1 MIPTA
6 DAMGEAI
13 WANTRKLIDA
23 GILTEASNAAAA
35 RLRSHLKGRRSS
47 TAWNIQVPRED
58 GFIFAEIENHEGTLY
73 TPIVSV
79 DGIVTDPASAQ
90 LFSKLDIS
98 LQLTSWDGTHH
109 ARWHFDMAN
118 RNTGGQYQHGP
129 LFHMQFGGHVP
140 GTEDFWVKLP
150 RWAHAPMDLVLLL
163 EAVAANFYTDKW
175 HEHLREDASW
185 CENVTQS
192 EALCL
197 AQYIQQIAQAVGV
210 RSRTVL
216 SSLWANA

>member
-13 WANTRKLIDA
+13 WANTGKLIDA
-23 GILTEASNAAAA
+23 GILTGASYAAAS
-35 RLRSHLKGRRSS
+35 RLHSHLKSKRSNR
-47 TAWNIQVPRED
+47 AWDIRVPRDD
-58 GFIFAEIENHEGTLY
+58 GFIFAEIQTPDGTPY
-73 TPIVSV
+73 TPVVSV
-79 DGIVTDPASAQ
+79 DGIITDPASAR

-98 LQLTSWDGTHH
+98 LQLTSCDGTRH

-118 RNTGGQYQHGP
+118 SHGAGLYQHGP

-140 GTEDFWVKLP
+140 GTENFWIKLP

-175 HEHLREDASW
+175 NAYLREDAGW

-192 EALCL
+192 EVLCL
-197 AQYIQQIAQAVGV
+197 AQYVERIAQSVGV